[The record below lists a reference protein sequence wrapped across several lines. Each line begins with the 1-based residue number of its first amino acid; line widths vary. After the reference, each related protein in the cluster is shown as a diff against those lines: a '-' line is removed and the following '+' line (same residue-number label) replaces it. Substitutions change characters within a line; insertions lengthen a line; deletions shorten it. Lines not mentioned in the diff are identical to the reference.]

1 MGLMDNLVNAAKN
14 ELENNK
20 VRLSKQAECAKDR
33 SVLINM
39 TFGNKELGLSNNAT
53 IRQKLSGEVYFN
65 YDDSVLYKIISY
77 DWKGP
82 DYEFM
87 TTCNTKGSENS
98 ETTKKGKAGKMA
110 TGALI
115 GTVLFPGVGT
125 VVGAAIGAGGKGKSK
140 TQSMNES
147 STQQLQKRV
156 EKNNTAIIKLQRI
169 NDGIIFPI
177 TIVCNSNINSQ
188 IQCYNIEKNSSVS
201 STSKEMTDALKG
213 IKALKELLDMGAIS
227 QEEFDTKKKQLLQ

>member
-20 VRLSKQAECAKDR
+20 ARLSKQAECAKDR
-33 SVLINM
+33 SVLINI

-87 TTCNTKGSENS
+87 TTSNTKGSENS
-98 ETTKKGKAGKMA
+98 ETTKKGKSGKMA

-125 VVGAAIGAGGKGKSK
+125 IVGAAIGAGGKGKSK

-156 EKNNTAIIKLQRI
+156 EK
-169 NDGIIFPI
+169 
-177 TIVCNSNINSQ
+177 
-188 IQCYNIEKNSSVS
+188 
-201 STSKEMTDALKG
+201 
-213 IKALKELLDMGAIS
+213 
-227 QEEFDTKKKQLLQ
+227 KQYSYY